1 MINIENKKI
10 IKVSIFAPNTPKNE
24 VLTRNG
30 DVILDNIILDFETT
44 ENLFT
49 GDYTLDL
56 TAIIDKNGLH
66 KHLKEEAILK
76 VRMDYG
82 DEIFKIAK
90 INRSDRDIKVFARQI
105 TIEETLNMWL
115 VDVRPTN
122 TSGQGA
128 LNILKN
134 NSIGKKDV
142 EFLSD
147 IDITNTAYY
156 MDMSVYNA
164 LHNCDQ
170 SFMNRWGGEVLRRGY
185 TVTINKRIGAD
196 RGVQIR
202 SGKNLTGFEAKTDI
216 DKVVTR
222 IVAKGFDGIK
232 AKNFIDSPLIN
243 KYSSIKTKE
252 IKYDFVKVKNENNPD
267 EGFDTLE
274 DAQTELERL
283 AKLEFSENHIDEI
296 RADYNI
302 NYIQLEKTEEY
313 KNFVQAE
320 RSYLGDTINVY
331 ENKHNTNTHVRCF
344 QKKYD
349 GMKQK
354 TISMQLTNTD
364 IKQKAITTSDILSE
378 IQSIIKGTEN
388 NNVQDIIQSMIN
400 SGIKDSYVIPRQ
412 NEIIVADNKDL
423 NLANNVCRLNKN
435 GLGFSKTGYYG
446 DYEYGFTIDGVI
458 NASLITTGILSAI
471 LIQNMDGSLQID
483 LSGSDGAL
491 FRHNGKD
498 AIRVHNNSIDLYN
511 HAKNGDFIG
520 ALMALVRNE
529 ADGTPNP
536 DKPLV
541 GLINDLDSAIS
552 IGYKNGEN
560 DYKSYAE
567 FDKNNILKD
576 EVGKA
581 IRILEDLDFKG
592 NKIYRAI
599 LSSLNEKNY
608 INVEDDKIS
617 ISFGDKNYINIED
630 GKVSVSFA
638 DNKYLVMTEQ
648 DISFGQDDANIILRD
663 GKWQINGDVEFTGNV
678 TGLPNTGVGG
688 SGD

>member
-30 DVILDNIILDFETT
+30 DAILDSIVLDWESD

-49 GDYTLDL
+49 GNYTLDL
-56 TAIIDKNGLH
+56 TAIIDKKGLH

-76 VRMDYG
+76 VRVDYG

-142 EFLSD
+142 EFFSD
-147 IDITNTAYY
+147 IDITSTAYY

-185 TVTINKRIGAD
+185 TVTINKRIGAN

-222 IVAKGFDGIK
+222 IVVKGFDGIK

-243 KYSSIKTKE
+243 KYNSIKTKE

-274 DAQTELERL
+274 EAQTELERL

-296 RADYNI
+296 RAEYNI

-331 ENKHNTNTHVRCF
+331 ENKHNTNIHVRCF

-349 GMKQK
+349 GIKQK

-364 IKQKAITTSDILSE
+364 IKQKTITTSDILSE

-446 DYEYGFTIDGVI
+446 TYEYGFTIDGII

-471 LIQNMDGSLQID
+471 LIQNTDGSFQID
-483 LSGSDGAL
+483 LSKNNGAL
-491 FRHNGKD
+491 FKENGKD
-498 AIRVHNNSIDLYN
+498 AIRIHNNSIDLYN

-529 ADGTPNP
+529 ADGTQNP

-541 GLINDLDSAIS
+541 GLIHDSDSAIS

-581 IRILEDLDFKG
+581 IRILKEIDFKD
-592 NKIYRAI
+592 NNVYRMV
-599 LSSLNEKNY
+599 LSSLNGKNY

-617 ISFGDKNYINIED
+617 ASFEDKYYITLSSEGITVGED
-630 GKVSVSFA
+630 
-638 DNKYLVMTEQ
+638 NTNL
-648 DISFGQDDANIILRD
+648 ILRD
-663 GKWQINGDVEFTGNV
+663 GKWHVNGDIDFSNANV

-688 SGD
+688 GGD

>member
-30 DVILDNIILDFETT
+30 DAILDSIVLDWESD

-49 GDYTLDL
+49 GNYTLDL

-76 VRMDYG
+76 VRVDYG

-142 EFLSD
+142 EFFSD
-147 IDITNTAYY
+147 IDITSTAYY

-185 TVTINKRIGAD
+185 TVTINKRIGAN

-222 IVAKGFDGIK
+222 IVVKGFDGIK

-243 KYSSIKTKE
+243 KYNSIKTKE
-252 IKYDFVKVKNENNPD
+252 IKYDFVKVKNENNLD

-274 DAQTELERL
+274 EAQTELERL

-296 RADYNI
+296 RAEYNI

-331 ENKHNTNTHVRCF
+331 ENKHNTNIHVRCF

-364 IKQKAITTSDILSE
+364 IKQKTITTSDILSE

-400 SGIKDSYVIPRQ
+400 SGIKDSYIIPRQ
-412 NEIIVADNKDL
+412 NEIIVADSKDITT
-423 NLANNVCRLNKN
+423 ANQLIRINKN
-435 GLGFSKTGYYG
+435 GLAFSKTGYYG

-483 LSGSDGAL
+483 LSGSNGAL
-491 FRHNGKD
+491 FKHNGKD
-498 AIRVHNNSIDLYN
+498 AVRIHNNSIDLYN
-511 HAKNGDFIG
+511 HAKTGDFIG

-536 DKPLV
+536 DKPLI
-541 GLINDLDSAIS
+541 GLIHDTDSAIS
-552 IGYKNGEN
+552 IGQKVGDNEYE
-560 DYKSYAE
+560 SYAE

-581 IRILEDLDFKG
+581 IRILKEIDFK
-592 NKIYRAI
+592 NTNIYRAI

-630 GKVSVSFA
+630 GKVSISFA

-648 DISFGQDDANIILRD
+648 DISFGQDDANIILRN

-688 SGD
+688 GGD

>member
-1 MINIENKKI
+1 MITIENKKI

-30 DVILDNIILDFETT
+30 DAILDNIVLNWESD

-49 GDYTLDL
+49 GNYTLDL

-76 VRMDYG
+76 VKMDYG
-82 DEIFKIAK
+82 DEVFRIAK
-90 INRSDRDIKVFARQI
+90 INRNDRDIKVFARQI

-142 EFLSD
+142 EFFSD
-147 IDITNTAYY
+147 IDITSTAYY

-331 ENKHNTNTHVRCF
+331 ENKHNTNIHVRCF

-364 IKQKAITTSDILSE
+364 IKQKAITTSDILAE
-378 IQSIIKGTEN
+378 IQGIINVTEN

-412 NEIIVADNKDL
+412 NEIIVADSKDI
-423 NLANNVCRLNKN
+423 NTANQLIRINKN
-435 GLGFSKTGYYG
+435 GLAFSKNGYYG

-483 LSGSDGAL
+483 LSGSNGAL
-491 FRHNGKD
+491 FRHKGKD
-498 AIRVHNNSIDLYN
+498 AVRIHNNSIDLFN
-511 HAKNGDFIG
+511 WAKNGDFIG
-520 ALMALVRNE
+520 ALMALTKTE
-529 ADGTPNP
+529 SDGTSNPN
-536 DKPLV
+536 KPLV
-541 GLINDLDSAIS
+541 GLINDIDSALSLGFKFEDI
-552 IGYKNGEN
+552 
-560 DYKSYAE
+560 YKSYIE
-567 FDKNNILKD
+567 FDKYNILKD
-576 EVGKA
+576 AIGKA
-581 IRILEDLDFKG
+581 IRVFEEIDFQD
-592 NKIYRAI
+592 NNVYRMV
-599 LSSLNEKNY
+599 LSSLNGKNY
-608 INVEDDKIS
+608 ISVTDDKIS
-617 ISFGDKNYINIED
+617 ISFEDKY
-630 GKVSVSFA
+630 FA
-638 DNKYLVMTEQ
+638 TLSSEGITIGEENTNL
-648 DISFGQDDANIILRD
+648 ILQD
-663 GKWQINGDVEFTGNV
+663 GKWHVNGDIDFSNANV
-678 TGLPNTGVGG
+678 TGLPIIGGGVGG
-688 SGD
+688 D